1 MAETDFFEVTVK
13 EAAHNDAGRGIARL
27 SVDVMKKL
35 ELVSG
40 DVIEIVGK
48 RHAAAI
54 VWPGSAEDIGFG
66 ILRIDGSLRANANA
80 GIDEKVKIRKS
91 EAVYATKV
99 VIQPAQQTKLVGG
112 ERYLAGS
119 CGEKRYSR
127 GRAFVKIS
135 SAIPSHFLSCGSSRN
150 YPPGPLLS
158 SPILQRSNSRMRP
171 LTRTKG
177 NGKSPIS
184 RTEDIGGLE
193 RELQLV
199 RGDDRASVASPGRS
213 SRSWGSNHLKVSCST
228 ARREQERPLSQK
240 RSQTRSTP
248 ILARF
253 QAPRS

>member
-119 CGEKRYSR
+119 LRGKTVFEGQSFRKDIIGNSITFFIVRVLPKLSPGTIAIVSDTTEIELKDEAFNPDEGKREITNIQY
-127 GRAFVKIS
+127 
-135 SAIPSHFLSCGSSRN
+135 
-150 YPPGPLLS
+150 
-158 SPILQRSNSRMRP
+158 
-171 LTRTKG
+171 
-177 NGKSPIS
+177 
-184 RTEDIGGLE
+184 EDIGGLE
-193 RELQLV
+193 REAPAGP
-199 RGDDRASVASPGRS
+199 GDDRASVASP
-213 SRSWGSNHLKVSCST
+213 
-228 ARREQERPLSQK
+228 
-240 RSQTRSTP
+240 
-248 ILARF
+248 
-253 QAPRS
+253 